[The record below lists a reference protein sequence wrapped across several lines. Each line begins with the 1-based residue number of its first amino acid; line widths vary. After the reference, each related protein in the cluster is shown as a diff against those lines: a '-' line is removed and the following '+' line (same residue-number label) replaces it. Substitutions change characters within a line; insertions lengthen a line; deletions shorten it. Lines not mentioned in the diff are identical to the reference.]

1 MLISKQ
7 NLFLHQNWMRGSHL
21 SFERFTPTS
30 STSSICC
37 IWQPVCNKWIFTV
50 ISKYIC
56 LFLTT
61 LKLFFYIY
69 SNSFTYLTFCEGSF
83 HIFSSFLS
91 SWMSFCFLL
100 MSRNMYDYYKYK
112 AIINPLKAYVL
123 KTTFPL
129 YHLSLTFVNC
139 LILQKQCGHLSL
151 SHCVLFSFSIF
162 ILS

>member
-1 MLISKQ
+1 MK
-7 NLFLHQNWMRGSHL
+7 GSHL

-100 MSRNMYDYYKYK
+100 MSRNMYDYYKYPERK
-112 AIINPLKAYVL
+112 RNLHRVTQPRSSRMRVTNKSSVVNSVL
-123 KTTFPL
+123 LTTTL
-129 YHLSLTFVNC
+129 YWP
-139 LILQKQCGHLSL
+139 
-151 SHCVLFSFSIF
+151 
-162 ILS
+162 